1 MKYAFGRLLNSSSKG
16 IKKPIFVLHNNRNGV
31 LQEFVFSASE
41 AKKLFHIVKNVIKQE
56 ERFCFFFF
64 FRIRKRDNMNA
75 LITFKVL

>member
-1 MKYAFGRLLNSSSKG
+1 M
-16 IKKPIFVLHNNRNGV
+16 